1 MLPELRECAAV
12 PGSLIGQVLH
22 RGRAL
27 DLRVV
32 DDGEPLSQVLGF
44 AEKAVAA
51 LSELEAKAKLVA
63 VRDLLTT
70 YNEDWRHYGIVGE
83 NGSSIEVHDP
93 ELTSDQFQA
102 RLRLNGITVTGSTCL
117 DLCFSDDRMFAGHSV
132 FVTST
137 DGLQCAN
144 ADATLFG

>member
-1 MLPELRECAAV
+1 MP
-12 PGSLIGQVLH
+12 QVL
-22 RGRAL
+22 
-27 DLRVV
+27 DL
-32 DDGEPLSQVLGF
+32 

-93 ELTSDQFQA
+93 ELSSAEFQA
-102 RLRLNGITVTGSTCL
+102 RLGLKGVTVTGSANIE
-117 DLCFSDDRMFAGHSV
+117 LCFSDGGMFAGHSV
-132 FVTST
+132 MVTSF
-137 DGLQCAN
+137 DGIQFGN
-144 ADATLFG
+144 TYADLFG

>member
-1 MLPELRECAAV
+1 
-12 PGSLIGQVLH
+12 LIGQVLH

-70 YNEDWRHYGIVGE
+70 YNEDWRHYGIVG
-83 NGSSIEVHDP
+83 
-93 ELTSDQFQA
+93 
-102 RLRLNGITVTGSTCL
+102 
-117 DLCFSDDRMFAGHSV
+117 
-132 FVTST
+132 
-137 DGLQCAN
+137 
-144 ADATLFG
+144 